1 MSDVASFTFTRSKR
15 DYFDAIMLNALRSP
29 SFWWALAIAP
39 VFNALIMAYYSAGGP
54 LGTRAFAITLIFVA
68 TAAVVGA
75 VMVFCYYLAARKAW
89 RSPAALAPIS
99 FEFDGVGLRASSEVG
114 SGQALWAVFGAV
126 FESKSLIVLRQL
138 PGILLI
144 LPKRNA
150 DESAL
155 VRLRSLLRAHISRA
169 KLLENRA

>member
-1 MSDVASFTFTRSKR
+1 
-15 DYFDAIMLNALRSP
+15 
-29 SFWWALAIAP
+29 
-39 VFNALIMAYYSAGGP
+39 
-54 LGTRAFAITLIFVA
+54 
-68 TAAVVGA
+68 
-75 VMVFCYYLAARKAW
+75 
-89 RSPAALAPIS
+89 
-99 FEFDGVGLRASSEVG
+99 
-114 SGQALWAVFGAV
+114 VFGAV